1 MAWLAKSI
9 SGWGQTPKSTVT
21 PVHSAM
27 ATPPSTGTGAAGGV
41 PPSSVGLLVGQQ
53 DLLVERGHGARH
65 RPRCGPFGSF
75 RRAVRDHGGGLDR
88 AAAHHAATRTQRSR
102 TLPSRPSASPSPPL
116 AYISTATR
124 R

>member
-41 PPSSVGLLVGQQ
+41 PRLVVGLLVGQQ

-65 RPRCGPFGSF
+65 RPPVWPIRELPPRRPGPS
-75 RRAVRDHGGGLDR
+75 
-88 AAAHHAATRTQRSR
+88 AAASIVPPPTMPPPAPSAAEPRV
-102 TLPSRPSASPSPPL
+102 PPSASPSPPL